1 MREFPL
7 SNSEQTTILDAACS
21 NLRLDCRRP
30 LDFRNIRVYFPSGES
45 GCCQV
50 RLGSTLVMS
59 TVTCEVG
66 EPRSQRPNE
75 GVFHVNLEL
84 SPMASSSFEGGRLD
98 KDGARVQ
105 MLLENCLRDAHCLD
119 RESLCIVSG
128 EKVFIVR
135 VSVAVLN
142 HEGNMLDCAVLSA
155 VIALAH
161 FRRPDVSVVGDTVR
175 VHPASERPPVPLLL
189 RHFPLTMSLALLA
202 GGKVTVLDPSRK
214 EEEVMDG
221 LVVVSMNIHK
231 ELCGLQ
237 TIGERGRCDWVC
249 WFSVLTPLERI

>member
-7 SNSEQTTILDAACS
+7 SNSERSTLLEAACS
-21 NLRLDCRRP
+21 SFRLDCRRP
-30 LDFRNIRVYFPSGES
+30 LDYRNIRVYFPVGEA

-59 TVTCEVG
+59 SVSCEVG

-98 KDGARVQ
+98 SNGARVQ
-105 MLLENCLRDAHCLD
+105 MLLENCLRDSQCLD
-119 RESLCIVSG
+119 KESLCIVSG
-128 EKVFIVR
+128 EKVFIIR
-135 VSVAVLN
+135 LHITILN
-142 HEGNMLDCAVLSA
+142 HEGNLLDCAVLSA

-175 VHPASERPPVPLLL
+175 VHPPSERDPVPLVL
-189 RHFPLTMSLALLA
+189 RHFPLTLSMALFA
-202 GGKVTVLDPSRK
+202 GGKVMMLDPSRK
-214 EEEVMDG
+214 EEEVMEG
-221 LVVVSMNIHK
+221 LIVVSMNVHK

-237 TIGERGRCDWVC
+237 TIGK
-249 WFSVLTPLERI
+249 T